1 MKLAYYPGC
10 SLDAT
15 AVEYSLST
23 QRVAAMLGVELTE
36 LEDWNC
42 CGATSA
48 HSTDQLLSLA
58 LPARNLAIAEQE
70 GLDVLAPCAA
80 CYNRFRAAEHRVR
93 HDAATR
99 QRVQQA
105 IGMDYRAE
113 NETLSIL
120 ELLAGKIGIEAI
132 AGKVTRPL
140 KGMRPACYYGCL
152 LVRPVEH
159 TGFDDA
165 EYPQSM
171 ENIMRALGARPVEWS
186 HQVECCGASLVTS
199 RPEIGLRMTY
209 EILRNARA
217 AGADSLVTACPL
229 CQMNL
234 DMRQAQVE
242 KAFGIELKLPVYY
255 VTELLAFACG
265 DTPQQVG
272 MHRHFVEAVYL
283 ITHLPEEPEEE
294 PAETKKKAAAARKHA
309 LAEKEAD
316 EEAAAVEAAPPQP
329 PEPADC
335 HAEEAA
341 GPAKAAAK
349 LAAKVFPEDAD
360 SATVLT
366 YVLSRDGEKLKKMA
380 QLLAQDKEKA
390 LKVAEAMVKK
400 EAKARGEEVTGE

>member
-10 SLDAT
+10 SLDGGG
-15 AVEYSLST
+15 VEYSLST

-199 RPEIGLRMTY
+199 RPEIGL
-209 EILRNARA
+209 
-217 AGADSLVTACPL
+217 
-229 CQMNL
+229 
-234 DMRQAQVE
+234 
-242 KAFGIELKLPVYY
+242 
-255 VTELLAFACG
+255 
-265 DTPQQVG
+265 
-272 MHRHFVEAVYL
+272 
-283 ITHLPEEPEEE
+283 
-294 PAETKKKAAAARKHA
+294 
-309 LAEKEAD
+309 
-316 EEAAAVEAAPPQP
+316 
-329 PEPADC
+329 
-335 HAEEAA
+335 
-341 GPAKAAAK
+341 
-349 LAAKVFPEDAD
+349 
-360 SATVLT
+360 
-366 YVLSRDGEKLKKMA
+366 
-380 QLLAQDKEKA
+380 
-390 LKVAEAMVKK
+390 
-400 EAKARGEEVTGE
+400 